1 MSEQI
6 TIQMLVECPIT
17 GDLYP
22 YDKCRKCSKYREEI
36 HHVIDPFNGFETVTM
51 WCDYE

>member
-1 MSEQI
+1 MSEMI
-6 TIQMLVECPIT
+6 DIQMLVECPIT

-22 YDKCRKCSKYREEI
+22 YHKCRNCSKYREEFSYEEMFGKEI
-36 HHVIDPFNGFETVTM
+36 EVVTM